1 MKTGPVLSHRASRTS
16 NRPRDRCEPCGI
28 SYCICLARYLPDDY
42 SIARVVKKVLV
53 TALKVICKAKDLK
66 TIVSTDDPKV
76 LSTCRRDSQENS
88 SRQRESR
95 QSNVVADQIAGCR
108 PTISRHCVKRRRMI
122 SR

>member
-66 TIVSTDDPKV
+66 TIVSTDDPN
-76 LSTCRRDSQENS
+76 LQLRA
-88 SRQRESR
+88 
-95 QSNVVADQIAGCR
+95 VAVPLAIPVANPIGVAIAGNAR
-108 PTISRHCVKRRRMI
+108 VEAWITRHPIHPSISVRVP
-122 SR
+122 

>member
-28 SYCICLARYLPDDY
+28 SYCICLARYLPDAY

-66 TIVSTDDPKV
+66 TIVSTDDPNLQLRAIAV
-76 LSTCRRDSQENS
+76 PIANP
-88 SRQRESR
+88 
-95 QSNVVADQIAGCR
+95 VANAIGVAVAGIAYEEARVTSHPIHRSIGAR
-108 PTISRHCVKRRRMI
+108 VP
-122 SR
+122 